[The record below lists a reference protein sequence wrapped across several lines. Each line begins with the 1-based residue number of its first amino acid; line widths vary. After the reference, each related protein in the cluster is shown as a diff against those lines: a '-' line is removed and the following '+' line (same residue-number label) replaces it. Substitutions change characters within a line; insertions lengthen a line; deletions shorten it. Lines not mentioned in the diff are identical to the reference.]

1 MFSSANTSVRFR
13 TRLLL
18 ALALAFAPVSL
29 RAADALVFD
38 LPAQPLAQALRGF
51 AAQADV
57 SIGLSGADTGSKVSR
72 EVRGALSPAD
82 ALARLLEGS
91 GLSFDMVDAAT
102 FRIFATPAAAPSQ
115 RAAALPAEEP
125 PPRVEVIVV
134 TAPKRLTPLQIVP
147 FSLVAVTHAP
157 LRHYGVRSADDI
169 PAVVAGLS
177 ATNQG
182 PGRNKF
188 FIRGLSDGAFS
199 GNAQSSVATY
209 IDEQRTSFN
218 GPDPNLRL
226 VDIDRVEVV
235 RGPQGALYG
244 AGPISGLVRIVTAAP
259 QLDTLLAEAEAY
271 SGAGPDI
278 GLSGG
283 ASAMINAPLV
293 QERAALRVVAYG
305 DHAGGFV
312 SDMRLGKTKANQANT
327 AGMRVQSRVI
337 LSDDWSVH
345 TGVTAQWIHAKDTQY
360 FDRSQPRFR
369 RGNYV
374 REPYTN
380 DFLSTNLAAEGDLG
394 WASLLSTTAWSR
406 QDVATRFDASLA
418 VPLLLR
424 APVAP
429 AAFDEPS
436 TYYTLDHETRLVSA
450 YGGDFD
456 WLAGAFASRS
466 VRHVTT
472 RIAFTQPAETFYFKT
487 RRDTGYELA
496 LFGEATY
503 RLDSAWEVTTGL
515 RFYRGLIDVTGENS
529 ELDDGPPKAV
539 GQSTGTGFTPKAS
552 LSYRLDGDN
561 LLYAQVGQ
569 GFRLG
574 GVNVNN
580 RVSPGVPQRN
590 ARLTV
595 TNFNSDRLW
604 NFELGSK
611 SELLDGTLRLNA
623 AAYYAIW
630 EHIQA
635 DLTRSTGL
643 AFTAN
648 LGSVRNTGFDMDLTY
663 VPVRGLEILA
673 NISLSNPVLREDQML
688 APGTT
693 SRLPQVPKFAG
704 LVAARYQRPVTAETT
719 IYGSGR
725 LEFTGRT
732 NLGQGMGR
740 GIISKPYAVL
750 DAEAGVR
757 RGAWDL
763 SLYVDNLFDCSANTF
778 AFGNPFNFGQL
789 GQATPPRPRTIG
801 LRLGWSRTPARD

>member
-1 MFSSANTSVRFR
+1 MPSFR
-13 TRLLL
+13 KIHARLPAG
-18 ALALAFAPVSL
+18 ALALASVLAPP
-29 RAADALVFD
+29 AAHGAEPRVFD
-38 LPAQPLAQALRGF
+38 LPAQPLPQALRAF

-57 SIGLSGADTGSKVSR
+57 SLGLSGADTGGKLSH
-72 EVRGALSPAD
+72 EVRGAETPEA
-82 ALARLLEGS
+82 ALARLLEGT
-91 GLSFDMVDAAT
+91 GLAFDMVDAAT
-102 FRIFATPAAAPSQ
+102 FRIFPKPAAAPT
-115 RAAALPAEEP
+115 RAGALPAEDA

-134 TAPKRLTPLQIVP
+134 TAPKRLTPLQVVP
-147 FSLVAVTHAP
+147 FSLVAVTRVP
-157 LRHYGVRSADDI
+157 LRHYGVRAADDI
-169 PAVVAGLS
+169 PSVVAGLS
-177 ATNQG
+177 VTNQG

-188 FIRGLSDGAFS
+188 FVRGLSDGAFS

-209 IDEQRTSFN
+209 LDEQRTSFN
-218 GPDPNLRL
+218 APDPNLRL

-259 QLDTLLAEAEAY
+259 QFDVVAAEGEVY
-271 SGAGPDI
+271 SGAGPDV

-283 ASAMINAPLV
+283 ASAVLNAPVVADTL
-293 QERAALRVVAYG
+293 ALRAVAYA

-312 SDMRLGKTKANQANT
+312 TDARLGKTKANQVAT
-327 AGMRVQSRVI
+327 EGLRVQTRLK
-337 LSDDWSVH
+337 LSDYWSIR
-345 TGVTAQWIHAKDTQY
+345 TGITAQWLHAQDTQY
-360 FDRSQPRFR
+360 FDLAQPPFR
-369 RGNYV
+369 RGNYL

-380 DFLSTNLAAEGDLG
+380 DFLSANLTAEGDLG
-394 WASLLSTTAWSR
+394 WASLVTTTSWSR

-436 TYYTLDHETRLVSA
+436 IYYTMDHETRLASA
-450 YGGDFD
+450 GSGAFD

-466 VRHVTT
+466 VRNVST
-472 RIAFTQPAETFYFKT
+472 RIAFAQTAETFYFKT
-487 RRDTGYELA
+487 RRGTGTELA
-496 LFGEATY
+496 LFGEATW
-503 RLDSAWEVTTGL
+503 RPAPDWALTAGL
-515 RFYRGLIDVTGENS
+515 RFYRGQIDVTADNS

-539 GQSTGTGFTPKAS
+539 GQSVGTGVTPKATV
-552 LSYRLDGDN
+552 SYRPNESN
-561 LLYAQVGQ
+561 LIYAQVGQ

-595 TNFNSDRLW
+595 TNFDSDHLW
-604 NFELGSK
+604 NFEAGSK
-611 SELLDGTLRLNA
+611 SELLDGTLRINA
-623 AAYYAIW
+623 AAFYALW

-648 LGSVRNTGFDMDLTY
+648 LGSVHNLGFDLDLTY
-663 VPVRGLEILA
+663 VPMRGLEILA
-673 NISLSNPVLREDQML
+673 NASLSNPILREDQAL

-693 SRLPQVPKFAG
+693 SRLPRVPKFSG
-704 LVAARYQRPVTAETT
+704 LVAARYQRPVSDTLTA
-719 IYGSGR
+719 YGSAR

-740 GIISKPYAVL
+740 GIISKPYALL
-750 DAEAGVR
+750 DAEAGLR

-763 SLYVDNLFDCSANTF
+763 SLQIDNLFDCSTNTF
-778 AFGNPFNFGQL
+778 ALGNPFNFGQM

-801 LRLGWSRTPARD
+801 LRLGWSTGPARD